1 MGPLARALRLSLAS
15 ALAFVAP
22 LLTSTVARAGGM
34 DPTPERL
41 VNQPPIAGGCLAVA
55 MNPTLANPL
64 KQYANHFSC
73 SPDNV
78 AFKNLASEL
87 GFAIAPTA
95 FHPAHTTGFGGFVLS
110 LEASFTHLNVHDM
123 SPSDASYNGRT
134 DYWNYGTRGSDNSV
148 RNNSPNSLLGIYSL
162 KARKGIAFGFEIAGD
177 IGYIAN
183 TSLVVGGA
191 DVRWAL
197 LEGFRTGFLG
207 YVPDVAVGGGVR
219 TMTGSSKLYL
229 TTVGIDAQISK
240 PFTLA
245 DQAVLTPYLGYQH
258 LIIFGN
264 SAVLDATPTV
274 DAQQACGYLG
284 RDQTGQPVCSNKYT
298 AYNGSQQPNDGDFN
312 NNVTFNSVTLQRDR
326 MIVGVNYRLEI
337 LYLAGQMAFDIT
349 DPSSTDSDLTGSRQ
363 WTMSL
368 EAGVFF

>member
-22 LLTSTVARAGGM
+22 LLVSSAAHAGGM

-41 VNQPPIAGGCLAVA
+41 VHQPPIDGGCLGVA
-55 MNPTLANPL
+55 MNPTLANAKGQL
-64 KQYANHFSC
+64 ANHFSC

-78 AFKNLASEL
+78 AFKNLVSEL

-95 FHPAHTTGFGGFVLS
+95 LHPARTTGFGGFVLS
-110 LEASFTHLNVHDM
+110 LEASFTHINVHDM
-123 SPSDASYNGRT
+123 SPSDTGYNGGT
-134 DYWNYGTRGSDNSV
+134 DYWNYGTRGADNSV
-148 RNNSPNSLLGIYSL
+148 RNNSPNSLIGIYSL
-162 KARKGIAFGFEIAGD
+162 KARKGLPFGFELAGD

-183 TSLVVGGA
+183 TSLVLGGA

-207 YVPDVAVGGGVR
+207 YVPDIAVGGGVR
-219 TMTGSSKLYL
+219 TMTGSSKMYL
-229 TTVGIDAQISK
+229 TTVGIDAQLSK
-240 PFTLA
+240 PFTLG
-245 DQAVLTPYLGYQH
+245 DQAVLTPYVGYQH

-274 DAQQACGYLG
+274 DALQACGYAG
-284 RDQTGQPVCSNKYT
+284 RDAQGQPVCNNHYT
-298 AYNGSQQPNDGDFN
+298 GYDGNQHPNDGDFN
-312 NNVTFNSVTLQRDR
+312 NNVTFNAVTLQRER
-326 MIVGVNYRLEI
+326 MILGANYRIEI
-337 LYLAGQMAFDIT
+337 LYLAGQMAFDLLA
-349 DPSSTDSDLTGSRQ
+349 PSSSDSDLTGARQ